1 VNGMDTSMSTLVRP
15 SRDILVASAGLIPA
29 RNMRDAFGLNIV
41 PGMGG
46 SMARGIH
53 ANGDKITQ
61 TADNVD
67 LNAIWNEFQTTLG
80 LWNSQRDAL
89 VRFLTY
95 GVTVS
100 HEFVYQAG
108 ATANFEDA
116 TEYGEPVGYR
126 PEASSANMG
135 YTFKWKDLA
144 FRYTWQYLADALAS
158 QVESDHAMAL
168 EADSRET
175 FIQVMETLFGNAR
188 RTNKE
193 GVTVFPFYN
202 GQSVDSFDTPPTYR
216 STSFDA
222 GHNHFLTTGA
232 AALGQ
237 EDVEALEDT
246 ITEHGYTKRNGN
258 TLILLVNRAESN
270 VMRNWR
276 STANGGPGR
285 YDFIPA
291 QGTPAFLMPLDPRV
305 VTTGSQPAAMYN
317 GFDVVGSYGEFLV
330 ILEDYI
336 PAGYLVGFATG
347 GQDSLPNPIAFREH
361 ANAGLRGLRL
371 VKGRQPDYPLVDSF
385 YNRGFGTGVRHRGAA
400 AILKVTAGA
409 YSPPNFRA

>member
-1 VNGMDTSMSTLVRP
+1 MGTMNSTLVRP
-15 SRDILVASAGLIPA
+15 SRNLLVASAGLITPKHA
-29 RNMRDAFGLNIV
+29 GEAFGLGIV
-41 PGMGG
+41 PGVGG

-61 TADNVD
+61 TADGQD
-67 LNAIWNEFQTTLG
+67 LNAMWNEFQASLG
-80 LWNSQRDAL
+80 IWNEKRDSL
-89 VRFLTY
+89 VRFLSY
-95 GVTVS
+95 GVTAAS
-100 HEFVYQAG
+100 EMVYQAG

-116 TEYGEPVGYR
+116 SEYGEPVGYR
-126 PEASSANMG
+126 PEASSATMG

-158 QVESDHAMAL
+158 QIAADNSMAI
-168 EADSRET
+168 EADSREV
-175 FIQVMETLFGNAR
+175 FIQVMETLFGNVR

-193 GVTVFPFYN
+193 GVVVYPFYN
-202 GQSVDSFDTPPTYR
+202 GQTVDSFDTPPTYR
-216 STSFDA
+216 STSFAA

-232 AALGQ
+232 SSLGQ

-246 ITEHGYTKRNGN
+246 ITEHGYIRRNGN
-258 TLILLVNRAESN
+258 TLILMVNRIEGN

-276 STANGGPGR
+276 SIANGGSGR

-291 QGTPAFLMPLDPRV
+291 QGTPAFLLPADPRV
-305 VTTGSQPAAMYN
+305 LESATRPAAAYQ
-317 GFDVVGSYGEFLV
+317 GFDVIGSYGEWLV
-330 ILEDYI
+330 IQEDYI
-336 PAGYLVGFATG
+336 PAGYLAGFATG

-409 YSPPNFRA
+409 YTPPNFRA